1 MEKGAQIMESLPI
14 WQFDLPLLMLVVL
27 FAVVALWIR
36 NLMGAAIVFGAY
48 SFMMCLI
55 WAGMGAVDVAF
66 TEAAVGAGVST
77 VFIVSTIYNSSATMR
92 PRSRGLPFKLFIGV
106 VVTVAGAFLL
116 SALPDFPNWGDPDS
130 PVNATV
136 APYYI
141 KNSLQD
147 THVPNLVT
155 SVLADYRGFDTL
167 LETVVVFIACIGI
180 YSILRIESA
189 RTKTEEPEEESASQP
204 QYDPSDSLIV
214 RQASRFMVP
223 FMQLFALYV
232 IAHGHYSPGGGFQGG
247 VIFGASLILLAVSF
261 DLKFLLN
268 RWREKPIMLLVTTG
282 VAIYAVVGLACLF
295 IGGEYLNYEIL
306 DPALPGDRADARSH
320 GILLVEIGVGITVI
334 FSMLAIYINLASN
347 GRLERGL

>member
-1 MEKGAQIMESLPI
+1 MMPSLPI
-14 WQFDLPLLMLVVL
+14 WQFDVLLLVLVVL
-27 FAVVALWIR
+27 FAVVALSIR

-77 VFIVSTIYNSSATMR
+77 VFIVSTIYNTSATMR
-92 PRSRGLPFKLFIGV
+92 SRPGGMAFKLFIGG
-106 VVTVAGAFLL
+106 VVTLAGVFLL
-116 SALPDFPNWGDPDS
+116 SALPDFPDWGDPNS

-141 KNSLQD
+141 ENSIRD

-167 LETVVVFIACIGI
+167 LETIVVFIACIGI
-180 YSILRIESA
+180 YSILRIETAKS
-189 RTKTEEPEEESASQP
+189 KTDEPEEDTATAPPS
-204 QYDPSDSLIV
+204 YDPSDSLIV

-247 VIFGASLILLAVSF
+247 VILGASLILLAISF
-261 DLKFLLN
+261 DLKFLL
-268 RWREKPIMLLVTTG
+268 RQWREKPLMLLVATG
-282 VAIYAVVGLACLF
+282 VFLYAAVGLACVF
-295 IGGEYLNYEIL
+295 MGGDYLEYSIL
-306 DPALPGDRADARSH
+306 DSILPGDQAMARSH
-320 GILLVEIGVGITVI
+320 GILLVEIGVGITVM
-334 FSMLAIYINLASN
+334 FSMLAIHINLASN
-347 GRLERGL
+347 GRFDRGL

>member
-1 MEKGAQIMESLPI
+1 MMPSLPI
-14 WQFDLPLLMLVVL
+14 WQFDLPLLVLVVL
-27 FAVVALWIR
+27 FAVVALSIR

-77 VFIVSTIYNSSATMR
+77 VFIVSTIYNTSATMQRR
-92 PRSRGLPFKLFIGV
+92 PGGMAFKLFIGV
-106 VVTVAGAFLL
+106 VVMVAGGFLL
-116 SALPDFPNWGDPDS
+116 SALPDFPDWGDPNS
-130 PVNATV
+130 RVNATV

-141 KNSLQD
+141 THSIPD
-147 THVPNLVT
+147 TYVPNLVT

-189 RTKTEEPEEESASQP
+189 RTSIDETDEEIAAPAS
-204 QYDPSDSLIV
+204 YDPGDSLIV

-247 VIFGASLILLAVSF
+247 VILGASLILLAISF
-261 DLKFLLN
+261 DLKFLL
-268 RWREKPIMLLVTTG
+268 RQWSEKSLMLLVATG
-282 VAIYAVVGLACLF
+282 VFLYAAVGLACLF
-295 IGGEYLNYEIL
+295 MGGNYLDYGTL
-306 DPALPGDRADARSH
+306 DAVLPGKQDMARSH
-320 GILLVEIGVGITVI
+320 GILLVEIGVGITVM
-334 FSMLAIYINLASN
+334 FSMLAIHINLASN

>member
-1 MEKGAQIMESLPI
+1 MMPSLPI
-14 WQFDLPLLMLVVL
+14 WQFDVLLLVLVVL
-27 FAVVALWIR
+27 FAVVALSIR
-36 NLMGAAIVFGAY
+36 NLMGAAVVFGAY

-77 VFIVSTIYNSSATMR
+77 VFIVSTIYNTSATMR
-92 PRSRGLPFKLFIGV
+92 SRPGGMAFKLFIGG
-106 VVTVAGAFLL
+106 VVTLAGVFLL
-116 SALPDFPNWGDPDS
+116 SALPDFPDWGDPNS

-141 KNSLQD
+141 ENSIRD

-167 LETVVVFIACIGI
+167 LETIVVFIACIAI
-180 YSILRIESA
+180 YSILRIETAKS
-189 RTKTEEPEEESASQP
+189 KTDEPEEDTTTAPPS
-204 QYDPSDSLIV
+204 YDPSDSLIV

-247 VIFGASLILLAVSF
+247 VILGASLILLAISF
-261 DLKFLLN
+261 DLKFLL
-268 RWREKPIMLLVTTG
+268 RQWSEKSLMLLVATG
-282 VAIYAVVGLACLF
+282 VFLYAAVGLACVF
-295 IGGEYLNYEIL
+295 MGGDYLEYGIL
-306 DPALPGDRADARSH
+306 DSILPGDQAMARSH
-320 GILLVEIGVGITVI
+320 GILLVEIGLGITVM
-334 FSMLAIYINLASN
+334 FSMLAIHINLASN
-347 GRLERGL
+347 GRFDRGL

>member
-1 MEKGAQIMESLPI
+1 MMPSLPI
-14 WQFDLPLLMLVVL
+14 WQFDLPLLVLVVL
-27 FAVVALWIR
+27 FAVVALSIR

-77 VFIVSTIYNSSATMR
+77 VFIVSTIYNTSATMKRR
-92 PRSRGLPFKLFIGV
+92 PGGMAFKLFIGV
-106 VVTVAGAFLL
+106 VVTVAGGFLL
-116 SALPDFPNWGDPDS
+116 SALPDFPDWGDPNS

-141 KNSLQD
+141 THSIPD

-180 YSILRIESA
+180 YSILRIEPA
-189 RTKTEEPEEESASQP
+189 RTSIDETDEEIAAPAS
-204 QYDPSDSLIV
+204 YDPTDSLIV

-247 VIFGASLILLAVSF
+247 VILGASLILLAVSF
-261 DLKFLLN
+261 DLKFLLS
-268 RWREKPIMLLVTTG
+268 RWREKSLMLLVATG
-282 VAIYAVVGLACLF
+282 VGLYAAVGLACLF
-295 IGGEYLNYEIL
+295 MGGNFL
-306 DPALPGDRADARSH
+306 DYGTLDAVLPGKQDMARSH
-320 GILLVEIGVGITVI
+320 GILLVEIGVGITVM
-334 FSMLAIYINLASN
+334 FSMLAIHINLASN

>member
-1 MEKGAQIMESLPI
+1 MSTLPI
-14 WQFDLPLLMLVVL
+14 WQFDVLLLVLVVV
-27 FAVVALWIR
+27 FAVVALSIR
-36 NLMGAAIVFGAY
+36 NLMGVAVVFGAY

-77 VFIVSTIYNSSATMR
+77 VFVVSTLYNTGATMQR
-92 PRSRGLPFKLFIGV
+92 RTGGLAFKLFIGV

-116 SALPDFPNWGDPDS
+116 SALPDFPKWGAPDS

-141 KNSLQD
+141 LNTFED
-147 THVPNLVT
+147 AHVPNIVT

-167 LETVVVFIACIGI
+167 LETTVVFIACIAI
-180 YSILRIESA
+180 YSIMRVDKAKLE
-189 RTKTEEPEEESASQP
+189 TDEPAIVAAP
-204 QYDPSDSLIV
+204 RYDPSDSLIV

-247 VIFGASLILLAVSF
+247 VILGASLILLAISF
-261 DLKFLLN
+261 DLKFLL
-268 RWREKPIMLLVTTG
+268 RQWSEKSLMLLVATG
-282 VAIYAVVGLACLF
+282 VFLYAAVGLACMF
-295 IGGEYLNYEIL
+295 MGGGGNYLDYGFL
-306 DPALPGDRADARSH
+306 DSILPGGRDMARSH
-320 GILLVEIGVGITVI
+320 GILLVEIGVGITVM
-334 FSMLAIYINLASN
+334 FSMIAIHINLASN
-347 GRLERGL
+347 GRFDRGL

>member
-1 MEKGAQIMESLPI
+1 MMPSLPI
-14 WQFDLPLLMLVVL
+14 WQFDLALLVLVVL
-27 FAVVALWIR
+27 FAVVALSIR
-36 NLMGAAIVFGAY
+36 NLMGTAIVFGAY

-55 WAGMGAVDVAF
+55 WAAMGAVDVAF

-77 VFIVSTIYNSSATMR
+77 VFIVSTIYNTSATM
-92 PRSRGLPFKLFIGV
+92 PSQSQGISFKLFIGV

-116 SALPDFPNWGDPDS
+116 SALPDFPNWGNPQS

-141 KNSLQD
+141 NNSVPD

-180 YSILRIESA
+180 YSILRKESA
-189 RTKTEEPEEESASQP
+189 KTSVDEPSDEIAVTT
-204 QYDPSDSLIV
+204 QYDPSESLIV

-247 VIFGASLILLAVSF
+247 VILGASLILLAVSF
-261 DLKFLLN
+261 DLKFLLG
-268 RWREKPIMLLVTTG
+268 RWQEKPLMLLVAGG
-282 VAIYAVVGLACLF
+282 VALYAAVGLACLF
-295 IGGEYLNYEIL
+295 MGENYLNYDAL
-306 DPALPGDRADARSH
+306 DAVLPGDRDMARSH
-320 GILLVEIGVGITVI
+320 GILLVEIGVGITVM
-334 FSMLAIYINLASN
+334 FSMLGIYINLASN

>member
-1 MEKGAQIMESLPI
+1 MMPSLPI
-14 WQFDLPLLMLVVL
+14 WQFDLALLVLVVL
-27 FAVVALWIR
+27 FAVVALSIR
-36 NLMGAAIVFGAY
+36 NLMGTAIVFGAY

-55 WAGMGAVDVAF
+55 WAAMGAVDVAF

-77 VFIVSTIYNSSATMR
+77 VFIVSTIYNTSATM
-92 PRSRGLPFKLFIGV
+92 PSQSQGISFKLFIGV

-116 SALPDFPNWGDPDS
+116 SALPDFPNWGNPQS

-141 KNSLQD
+141 NNSVPD

-180 YSILRIESA
+180 YSILRKESA
-189 RTKTEEPEEESASQP
+189 KASDEIAVTT
-204 QYDPSDSLIV
+204 QYDPSESLIV

-247 VIFGASLILLAVSF
+247 VILGASLILLAVSF
-261 DLKFLLN
+261 DLKYLLG
-268 RWREKPIMLLVTTG
+268 RWQEKPLMLLVAGG
-282 VAIYAVVGLACLF
+282 VALYAAVGLACLF
-295 IGGEYLNYEIL
+295 MGENYLNYDAL
-306 DPALPGDRADARSH
+306 DAVLPGERDMARSH
-320 GILLVEIGVGITVI
+320 GILLVEIGVGITVM
-334 FSMLAIYINLASN
+334 FSMLGIYINLASN

>member
-1 MEKGAQIMESLPI
+1 MMPSLPI
-14 WQFDLPLLMLVVL
+14 WQFDVLLLVLVVL
-27 FAVVALWIR
+27 FAVVALSIR
-36 NLMGAAIVFGAY
+36 NLMGAAVVFGAY

-77 VFIVSTIYNSSATMR
+77 VFIVSTIYNTSATMR
-92 PRSRGLPFKLFIGV
+92 SRPGGMAFKLFIGG
-106 VVTVAGAFLL
+106 VVTLAGVFLL
-116 SALPDFPNWGDPDS
+116 SALPDFPDWGDPNS

-141 KNSLQD
+141 ENSIRD

-167 LETVVVFIACIGI
+167 LETIVVFIACIGI
-180 YSILRIESA
+180 YSILRIETAKS
-189 RTKTEEPEEESASQP
+189 KTDEPEEDITTAPPS
-204 QYDPSDSLIV
+204 YDPSDSLIV

-247 VIFGASLILLAVSF
+247 VILGASLILLAISF
-261 DLKFLLN
+261 DLKFLL
-268 RWREKPIMLLVTTG
+268 RQWREKPLMLLVASG
-282 VAIYAVVGLACLF
+282 VCLYATVGLACMF
-295 IGGEYLNYEIL
+295 TGGNYLDYGSL
-306 DPALPGDRADARSH
+306 DSVLPNDRAMARSH
-320 GILLVEIGVGITVI
+320 GILLVEIGVGITVM
-334 FSMLAIYINLASN
+334 FSMLAIHINLASN
-347 GRLERGL
+347 GRFDRGL